1 MHPCHT
7 HLLIFQKSL
16 CQHVIRPYP
25 YPYPCPYLCLSMPH
39 RFSFSTNS
47 PCYCKVTL
55 KQFKGKYLKCVCAGG
70 GGGVVVRKWEK
81 DLKFKIAILE
91 LYAFTLTFSLYAIL
105 LPGPILFSLSIQYEG
120 IPRSSA
126 ISCRCEVL
134 LEFHPPITNIRSN
147 FSSTSLYIASW
158 RSWQWS
164 KLLN

>member
-1 MHPCHT
+1 MVGSYP
-7 HLLIFQKSL
+7 SL
-16 CQHVIRPYP
+16 WQRIAMVKKTFFYCNKIT
-25 YPYPCPYLCLSMPH
+25 LSGVEPPDVTPIVMGPSG
-39 RFSFSTNS
+39 RKFSFSTNS

-55 KQFKGKYLKCVCAGG
+55 KQFKDKYL
-70 GGGVVVRKWEK
+70 EK
-81 DLKFKIAILE
+81 MRGEEKENGKKIWNLISIETLE
-91 LYAFTLTFSLYAIL
+91 LYAFILTFSLYAIL

-158 RSWQWS
+158 RSWQ
-164 KLLN
+164 

>member
-1 MHPCHT
+1 MVKTTFFSCNKIT
-7 HLLIFQKSL
+7 
-16 CQHVIRPYP
+16 
-25 YPYPCPYLCLSMPH
+25 LSGVEAPDVTPIVMGPSG
-39 RFSFSTNS
+39 RKFSFSTNS

-55 KQFKGKYLKCVCAGG
+55 KQFKDKYLKRKRARR

-158 RSWQWS
+158 RS
-164 KLLN
+164 